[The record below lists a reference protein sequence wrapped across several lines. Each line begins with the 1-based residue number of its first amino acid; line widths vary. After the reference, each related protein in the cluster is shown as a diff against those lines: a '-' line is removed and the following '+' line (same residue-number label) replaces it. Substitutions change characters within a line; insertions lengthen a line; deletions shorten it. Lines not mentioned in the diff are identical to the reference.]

1 LSTSSAAV
9 TPERIMK
16 FSWSYVPPLVLEAAI
31 RHRVFDVLDAGPKTV
46 KETAEA
52 TGTSERGLR
61 AIMNV
66 LVGLEFLAK
75 VEGGRYAL
83 TPESAAF
90 LVSIKPGFQG
100 GLLTHA
106 SRQLIPNWLHLT
118 EVVAT
123 GKPAAAVN
131 QQGPGRNS
139 FSSL

>member
-1 LSTSSAAV
+1 MNPSSAAV

-16 FSWSYVPPLVLEAAI
+16 FSWSYVPPLVLEAGI
-31 RHRVFDVLDAGPKTV
+31 RHHVFDVLDAGPKTV

-52 TGTSERGLR
+52 TGASERGLR

-75 VEGGRYAL
+75 GEGGRYAL

-90 LVSIKPGFQG
+90 LVSTKPGFQG

-123 GKPAAAVN
+123 GKP
-131 QQGPGRNS
+131 
-139 FSSL
+139 